1 MIRRRSGRARPRKR
15 TVPRVSVVIPC
26 YNAAGTLGETL
37 DSILSQS
44 FDDFEVI
51 VVDDGSDDD
60 PRAVVDA
67 RPDPRLRYRRIA
79 RSGAPSRPRNVGV
92 ADSHGEIVFFCDA
105 DDVMLPGKI
114 EHQLRVFDERPH
126 VGMVFTDFQVIDEC
140 GQVVVPSFLA
150 RFETLRWVTLDGARE
165 GGGYDRRHMLRG
177 LHRANFVGMSSVA
190 IRRSVLHD
198 TGGFDESLESS
209 EDFDLWLRV
218 ATATDCMHLDEV
230 FHQYRYHVNGLSQER
245 SPHHPL
251 ARIRVLERER
261 RRVEDPG
268 SRRDLD
274 RRIGSNHFAAAWAFS
289 RDHRYSDARAH
300 YRRALRYK
308 RNWSA
313 LKAILT
319 SMPLVDRLVVRLR
332 KRRRA

>member
-1 MIRRRSGRARPRKR
+1 M
-15 TVPRVSVVIPC
+15 PRVSVVIPC

-44 FDDFEVI
+44 FADLEVI

-67 RPDPRLRYRRIA
+67 RPDARLRYHRIA

-92 ADSHGEIVFFCDA
+92 ADARGDVVFFCDA

-114 EHQLRVFDERPH
+114 ERQLGILDGRAH
-126 VGMVFTDFQVIDEC
+126 VGMVFTDFEIIDHA
-140 GQVVVPSFLA
+140 GKVVVPSFLA
-150 RFETLRWVTLDGARE
+150 RFQTLRWVARDGTRE
-165 GGGYDRRHMLRG
+165 GGGYDRDRMLRG

-190 IRRSVLHD
+190 IRRSVLD
-198 TGGFDESLESS
+198 ETGGFDESLDSS

-218 ATATDCMHLDEV
+218 ATATDCLHLDEV
-230 FHQYRYHVNGLSQER
+230 LHQYRCHENGLMQER
-245 SPHHPL
+245 SPRHPL
-251 ARIRVLERER
+251 ARVAVLERER
-261 RRVEDPG
+261 NRVDDPA
-268 SRRDLD
+268 SRRDLE

-289 RDHRYSDARAH
+289 RDHRYADARVH

-308 RNWSA
+308 RSWHA
-313 LKAILT
+313 LVAVLK
-319 SMPLVDRLVVRLR
+319 SMPPLDRLVVRLR
-332 KRRRA
+332 ERRRG